1 MPDIDPLFEPHT
13 LGPLRLP
20 HRVVMAPLTRNRAA
34 PGNVPRDLNVAY
46 YRQRASAALIL
57 SEATQVTPMGVGYPH
72 TPGMHDENQARGW
85 RAVTDAVHDEGG
97 LIFLQLWHVG
107 RISHPSLLPGGAT
120 PVSSSAVKP
129 SEGQAMTYAGM
140 QDYETPRALDADELP
155 RVAQMF
161 ANATTLARHSGFDG
175 VEVHA
180 ANGYLLDQF
189 LRDGVNKRED
199 AYGGDAA
206 GRCRFP
212 LEVVDAV
219 VDAWSADRVG
229 VRVSPTGTFGD
240 MSDSDPEAT
249 FGHFARELDAR
260 GTAYL
265 HVVEPGNSDF
275 KRGAGAFTTGAMRP
289 HFSRTLIANGGYT
302 GEQAREVIA
311 KGEADLVSFGR
322 AYIANPDLAERLR
335 RGAGLNEPDPA
346 TFYGGDERGY
356 TDYPFL
362 ED

>member
-1 MPDIDPLFEPHT
+1 
-13 LGPLRLP
+13 
-20 HRVVMAPLTRNRAA
+20 MAPLTRNRAA
-34 PGNVPRDLNVAY
+34 PGNVPQEMNVAY

-57 SEATQVTPMGVGYPH
+57 AEATQVTPMGVGYPH

-85 RAVTDAVHDEGG
+85 QAVTDAVHEEGG

-129 SEGQAMTYAGM
+129 SNGQAMTYAGM
-140 QDYETPRALDADELP
+140 QDYETPRALGAEELP
-155 RVAQMF
+155 RIAQMY
-161 ANATTLARHSGFDG
+161 ANATTLARQSGFDG

-212 LEVVDAV
+212 LEVIDAV
-219 VDAWSADRVG
+219 IEAWSADRVG
-229 VRVSPTGTFGD
+229 VRISPTGTFSD
-240 MSDSDPEAT
+240 MSDSNPEET

-260 GTAYL
+260 GVAYV
-265 HVVEPGNSDF
+265 HVVEPGASDF
-275 KRGAGAFTTGAMRP
+275 KRGAGHFNTGTLRKD
-289 HFSRTLIANGGYT
+289 FSRTLIANGGYT
-302 GEQAREVIA
+302 AEQARETVE
-311 KGEADLVSFGR
+311 KGDADLVSFGR
-322 AYIANPDLAERLR
+322 PFIANPDLPERFR
-335 RGAGLNEPDPA
+335 RGAELNEPDPS
-346 TFYGGDERGY
+346 TFYGGDEHGY

-362 ED
+362 GG